1 MSKELQASQ
10 LAWKKLRKILL
21 RTALLAGLGTV
32 AVYALS
38 GGSVLLRA
46 DGMVTSQ
53 RVEVAAPWQDSRIR
67 EVYVRPG
74 DWVEAGQKVAVV
86 ESAAISR
93 SLADL
98 AAEKARLI
106 SQKAQLNARKVAVST
121 LLPLAEVNANQAQSF
136 LAKLQNASAK
146 GLMLSRAL
154 QEMSAASMQAS
165 ERFLSLQAEQASF
178 AAEAEAED
186 AALEQVST
194 AYDDLQHIYG
204 DGVLRAPAAGY
215 VGGKVGM
222 VGEVLS
228 AGNDK
233 IASIY
238 TGRTFVLAYIPE
250 GYLFDVAEGQKVAI
264 KARGQS
270 VPGYIEKVLPVTES
284 LPPEFQAPTKALG
297 RGLAVR
303 IAFSDKSD
311 LSIDEKI
318 RVTRC
323 YLENCK
329 LDLAQ
334 MIIASIREL
343 GRLNT
348 EISEIGSYSAQAQ
361 VAGGAE

>member
-194 AYDDLQHIYG
+194 AYDNLQRIYD

-215 VGGKVGM
+215 VGGKVAL

-233 IASIY
+233 VASIY
-238 TGRTFVLAYIPE
+238 AGTSFVLAYIPE
-250 GYLFDVAEGQKVAI
+250 SYLFDVEEGQKVAI
-264 KARGQS
+264 KAHGETIA
-270 VPGYIEKVLPVTES
+270 GYVEKVLPVAES
-284 LPPEFQAPTKALG
+284 LPPEFQIPTKARG
-297 RGLAVR
+297 RGQLVR
-303 IAFSDKSD
+303 VAFSDEHK
-311 LSIDEKI
+311 LPVEQKVQ
-318 RVTRC
+318 VTRC
-323 YLENCK
+323 YLASCK
-329 LDLAQ
+329 LGLSG
-334 MIIASIREL
+334 MISAGIRGL
-343 GRLNT
+343 SGLDM
-348 EISEIGSYSAQAQ
+348 EISEIGGRMNS
-361 VAGGAE
+361 GGA

>member
-136 LAKLQNASAK
+136 F
-146 GLMLSRAL
+146 G
-154 QEMSAASMQAS
+154 QAS
-165 ERFLSLQAEQASF
+165 ERQRQRL
-178 AAEAEAED
+178 
-186 AALEQVST
+186 
-194 AYDDLQHIYG
+194 
-204 DGVLRAPAAGY
+204 
-215 VGGKVGM
+215 
-222 VGEVLS
+222 
-228 AGNDK
+228 
-233 IASIY
+233 
-238 TGRTFVLAYIPE
+238 
-250 GYLFDVAEGQKVAI
+250 DV
-264 KARGQS
+264 
-270 VPGYIEKVLPVTES
+270 VPGASGNVGCEHAGIGAIPVVTS
-284 LPPEFQAPTKALG
+284 RTSFVCG
-297 RGLAVR
+297 RSRGGECGAR
-303 IAFSDKSD
+303 
-311 LSIDEKI
+311 
-318 RVTRC
+318 
-323 YLENCK
+323 
-329 LDLAQ
+329 
-334 MIIASIREL
+334 ASVY
-343 GRLNT
+343 RL
-348 EISEIGSYSAQAQ
+348 
-361 VAGGAE
+361 